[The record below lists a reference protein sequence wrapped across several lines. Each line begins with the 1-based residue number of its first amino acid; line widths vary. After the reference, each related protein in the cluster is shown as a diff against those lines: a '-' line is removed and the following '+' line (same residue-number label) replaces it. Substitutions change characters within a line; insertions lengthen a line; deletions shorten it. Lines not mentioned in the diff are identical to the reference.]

1 MKRTADHDADVVVVG
16 GGAAGLAAAI
26 AAHDSGAEVIL
37 LEASDCFG
45 GTAAWSGGAAWVP
58 LNRLAHDAGIED
70 TRDSA
75 LGYMRHCAEGSGDEA
90 IFAAYLDAGPE
101 ALDYLGRATPLD
113 FTVGTMPD
121 YHGGVPGGM
130 LDLGK
135 SRSVAPDVFDLNHLG
150 EARPL
155 ARRSPHGTMPFSFL
169 ETENMKA
176 TIHPERMDPV
186 EYGARLEKGLVGWG
200 EALAA
205 GLFAAVLDRKIAYYP
220 RTRARRLMAKG
231 RVRGVEA
238 ETDQGTTLFNARRG
252 VVLATGGFEWSA
264 ADMAEN
270 FPAGIEPATVPT
282 NRGDGLAMARQVDAA
297 LGNMQGLWGWPG
309 YHIPD
314 EVQADGHPLVRTGLI
329 ERLMPHLICVN
340 RQGQRFVDET
350 QSYHIVLKHMTQRD
364 ANGGYPNLPA
374 FHVFDGQFREKYPF
388 GPVMPGQKDPPW
400 LQGYPDLASLAAAMG
415 ISVEGLLQTVAEY
428 NAAVVRGRD
437 DAFGRGGGGYAT
449 FFGDRDNP
457 GHPNLGTIEK
467 APFYAVEMIP
477 ATIGTCGGPLFDSAA
492 RVLGREGSPIPG
504 LYAAGNVTAA
514 FSGSSYFGPGCTLGA
529 ALIFGVTAGRSA
541 ALDEVADV

>member
-1 MKRTADHDADVVVVG
+1 MERAPEHEADVVVIG
-16 GGAAGLAAAI
+16 AGAAGLAAAI
-26 AAHDSGAEVIL
+26 AAHDSGAKVAL

-58 LNRLAHDAGIED
+58 LNGFARDAGID
-70 TRDSA
+70 DDRDSV
-75 LGYMRHCAEGSGDEA
+75 LGYMRHCAEGRGDETL
-90 IFAAYLDAGPE
+90 FAAYLDAGPE
-101 ALDYLGRATPLD
+101 ALDYLSKATPID

-135 SRSVAPDVFDLNHLG
+135 SRSVAPDVFDLNRLG

-169 ETENMKA
+169 ETEEMKA
-176 TIHPERMDPV
+176 TIHPERIDPS
-186 EYGARLEKGLVGWG
+186 EYSARLEKGLVGWG

-205 GLFAAVLDRKIAYYP
+205 GLFAGVVERGIALHP
-220 RTRARRLMAKG
+220 QTRARRLLANG
-231 RVRGVEA
+231 RVHGVEA
-238 ETDQGTTLFNARRG
+238 ETDHGRLSFLARRG
-252 VVLATGGFEWSA
+252 VVLATGGFEWNA
-264 ADMAEN
+264 ADMEEN
-270 FPAGIEPATVPT
+270 FPVGIEPATVPT

-297 LGNMQGLWGWPG
+297 LGNMQGLWGWPA
-309 YHIPD
+309 YCIPG
-314 EVQADGHPLVRTGLI
+314 EVQPDGHPLVRTSLI

-340 RQGQRFVDET
+340 GQGQRFVDET
-350 QSYHIVLKHMTQRD
+350 QSYHIILKHMTRRD
-364 ANGGYPNLPA
+364 AAGDYPNLPA

-388 GPVMPGQKDPPW
+388 GPVMPGQKDPSW
-400 LQGYPDLASLAAAMG
+400 LTGHPDLASLAEAKG
-415 ISVEGLLQTVAEY
+415 ISAADLEQTVAEY
-428 NAAVVRGRD
+428 NAAVMRGHD
-437 DAFGRGGGGYAT
+437 DAFGRGGGGYAA

-467 APFYAVEMIP
+467 PPFYAVEMIP
-477 ATIGTCGGPLFDSAA
+477 ATIGTCGGPLFDPAA
-492 RVLGREGSPIPG
+492 RVLGRDGHPIAG

-514 FSGSSYFGPGCTLGA
+514 FSGPSYFGPGCTLGA

-541 ALDEVADV
+541 ARDEVSDV